1 VAMTRSTTR
10 PPLHVPEPIRT
21 SRYPAGVSQEPGEVA
36 PSAGSAL
43 ARGASRL
50 NHVVYD
56 QIKERLMEGRY
67 AAGERLSAETLRV
80 EFGVS
85 KQPVMEALRRLSS
98 DGLVEI
104 VPQVGSRVTRYQR
117 REVEDFYVMF
127 GGFEGTIAGI
137 AALRRTDA
145 QLTDLDAISARID
158 GLRRESDPAVRAHG
172 YRVWNRR
179 FHEAIH
185 EMAHSR
191 IMAETSRRMWDL
203 SDFLINTTG
212 VPQPLSSAL
221 DERHADHEAIRA
233 ALHDQD
239 QAAARAEMER
249 HIVGTVAV
257 IHAETRSQLD
267 AATST
272 GTTP

>member
-1 VAMTRSTTR
+1 MTRSTARLTAER
-10 PPLHVPEPIRT
+10 TEPRHPAGYPSRVSPDSSDAALREAT
-21 SRYPAGVSQEPGEVA
+21 SRHRSGG
-36 PSAGSAL
+36 
-43 ARGASRL
+43 RL
-50 NHVVYD
+50 NDTVYD

-67 AAGERLSAETLRV
+67 GPGERLSAETLRL

-98 DGLVEI
+98 DGLMEI
-104 VPQVGSRVTRYQR
+104 VPQVGSRVARYDL

-137 AALRRTDA
+137 AALRRTAA
-145 QLTDLDAISARID
+145 QLADLDVVSQRIDALRGEADASAR
-158 GLRRESDPAVRAHG
+158 SHG

-179 FHEAIH
+179 FHEVIH

-221 DERHADHEAIRA
+221 DDRHADHESIRA
-233 ALHDQD
+233 ALHAGDQD
-239 QAAARAEMER
+239 LARAEMER
-249 HIVGTVAV
+249 HIVGTVTV
-257 IHAETRSQLD
+257 IHAEAGAVT
-267 AATST
+267 A
-272 GTTP
+272 P

>member
-1 VAMTRSTTR
+1 
-10 PPLHVPEPIRT
+10 
-21 SRYPAGVSQEPGEVA
+21 
-36 PSAGSAL
+36 
-43 ARGASRL
+43 
-50 NHVVYD
+50 
-56 QIKERLMEGRY
+56 
-67 AAGERLSAETLRV
+67 
-80 EFGVS
+80 
-85 KQPVMEALRRLSS
+85 
-98 DGLVEI
+98 
-104 VPQVGSRVTRYQR
+104 VTRYQL
-117 REVEDFYVMF
+117 REVEDLYVMF

-137 AALRRTDA
+137 AALRRTAA
-145 QLTDLDAISARID
+145 QLADLDAISAQID
-158 GLRRESDPAVRAHG
+158 GLRGETDPAARSHG

-239 QAAARAEMER
+239 QVAARAEMER

-272 GTTP
+272 TP

>member
-1 VAMTRSTTR
+1 VPRNGYPSRVSPDSRDAAPRAAT
-10 PPLHVPEPIRT
+10 PLH
-21 SRYPAGVSQEPGEVA
+21 
-36 PSAGSAL
+36 
-43 ARGASRL
+43 RGGSRL
-50 NHVVYD
+50 NDAVYD
-56 QIKERLMEGRY
+56 QLKERLVEGRY
-67 AAGERLSAETLRV
+67 AAGERVSAETLRL

-98 DGLVEI
+98 DGLMEI
-104 VPQVGSRVTRYQR
+104 VPQVGCRVSRYDLQ
-117 REVEDFYVMF
+117 EVDDFYVMF

-137 AALRRTDA
+137 AALRRTA
-145 QLTDLDAISARID
+145 GQLAELDGVSARIEA
-158 GLRRESDPAVRAHG
+158 LRRETDASARSHG

-179 FHEAIH
+179 FHDVIH

-221 DERHADHEAIRA
+221 DERHADHEDIRA
-233 ALHDQD
+233 ALHAGD
-239 QAAARAEMER
+239 QARARAEMER

-257 IHAETRSQLD
+257 IHDETGAHLAR
-267 AATST
+267 
-272 GTTP
+272 